1 MSVSNA
7 CLYSTSHDHA
17 CGGWT
22 RRTGKPAR
30 KCTCDCHKGCK
41 CPDPIP
47 ARFHCLRCGKL
58 APNPQPTA
66 KLHTTDPPLPF

>member
-7 CLYSTSHDHA
+7 CLYSSSHDHA

-22 RRTGKPAR
+22 RRTGAPAR
-30 KCTCDCHKGCK
+30 KCTCDCHQGCK
-41 CPDPIP
+41 CADPIA

-58 APNPQPTA
+58 VTDPQPTA
-66 KLHTTDPPLPF
+66 KVTPTDPLLPF